1 MLLKIAK
8 ILGWL
13 IFGPLVWL
21 IFSILAAIIIAIAL
35 FQMATNKLPQKE
47 KNFGLTPPDKSVI
60 DLN

>member
-21 IFSILAAIIIAIAL
+21 IFTILAAIIIAIAL
-35 FQMATNKLPQKE
+35 FQMATNKLPTKD
-47 KNFGLTPPDKSVI
+47 KNYSLTPPDKETI
-60 DLN
+60 ILN